1 MAEDKQ
7 MYASADPGSQRHIN
21 GLPAPGYIENILAEF
36 EQSGCAQVVERYG
49 VRFWRAALS
58 HYSTEAQSMVIDSR
72 QPRAQKIDQEQSDAK
87 KEKDSMVEKTHTL
100 AGMKIGLFGKGGAGK
115 STVTALLAKEL
126 AEYGYEVYIL
136 DADSTNVGLH
146 EALGIDHPPTP
157 LMDYFGGVVFR
168 GGRVS
173 CPVDDPTPLSDA
185 VIRWETLPDN
195 YRAQTSN
202 GIRYLI
208 AGKIGD
214 QGPDAGC
221 DGPVAKI
228 ARDVTIEGTTN
239 KAVTLVD
246 FKAGFEDSARG
257 VITGLDWAVVVV
269 DPTNAAIQMAVD
281 MRHMVEQ
288 IQAGGLPAT
297 KHLESP
303 YLVEQANA
311 LFRNASI
318 QDVLFVLNRVTS
330 QQMEDYLCDKLE
342 EHKLKPLGVIHADPA
357 IAMAWLTGST
367 LKSDQA
373 KCEIQTVVGRLER
386 AVVS

>member
-1 MAEDKQ
+1 
-7 MYASADPGSQRHIN
+7 
-21 GLPAPGYIENILAEF
+21 
-36 EQSGCAQVVERYG
+36 
-49 VRFWRAALS
+49 
-58 HYSTEAQSMVIDSR
+58 
-72 QPRAQKIDQEQSDAK
+72 
-87 KEKDSMVEKTHTL
+87 MVEKIHVL
-100 AGMKIGLFGKGGAGK
+100 AGKKIGMFGKGGSGK
-115 STVTALLAKEL
+115 STITALLAKALE
-126 AEYGYEVYIL
+126 EHGYEVYIL

-146 EALGIDHPPTP
+146 QALGIDHPPTP
-157 LMDYFGGVVFR
+157 LMDYFGGMVFR

-185 VIRWETLPDN
+185 VIRWETLPEA
-195 YRAQTSN
+195 YYARTSN

-214 QGPDAGC
+214 QGPGAGC

-228 ARDVTIEGTTN
+228 ARDVTIEGTPN

-288 IQAGGLPAT
+288 IQAGELPAT
-297 KHLESP
+297 EHLASP
-303 YLVEQANA
+303 ELVELANSI
-311 LFRNASI
+311 FRNSSI
-318 QDVLFVLNRVTS
+318 RGVLFVLNRITS

-342 EHKLKPLGVIHADPA
+342 KHDIKPLGVIHADPA

-373 KCEIQTVVGRLER
+373 QREIQAVVDKLEH